1 MACSCKKGAG
11 EMSPGLLLPACHL
24 CCSLELWRQPQEVLL
39 TVQMQTGEVPVQPYG
54 ACGAWANTGDSHLWA
69 PTTSGQE
76 LTGPALAH
84 VMCSAIYTPLTP
96 SAVV

>member
-1 MACSCKKGAG
+1 
-11 EMSPGLLLPACHL
+11 MSPGLLLPACHL

-76 LTGPALAH
+76 WTGPALAR
-84 VMCSAIYTPLTP
+84 VMCHAIYTPLTP